1 MARWPSKDP
10 NEFLDYQ
17 LDWSRR
23 LDTGDTIVAA
33 TFSLAEAAGTTIAS
47 QSFSGTTAAV
57 WLSGGTAG
65 EEAEILCRIETA
77 GGRVMDQ
84 SVRLAIVER

>member
-23 LDTGDTIVAA
+23 LDAGDAIVDAA
-33 TFSLAEAAGTTIAS
+33 FSLTDAAGTTIAS
-47 QSFSGTTAAV
+47 QSFTPTTTTV

-77 GGRVMDQ
+77 SGRVMDQ
-84 SVRLAIVER
+84 SVRLAILER